1 MHCSRMI
8 RAQQTTT
15 TTRQA
20 AGRKGANMIERL
32 IEYIRGRYEV
42 FELLG
47 DKTDPAD
54 AAATHELKAILDKY
68 EELKER

>member
-1 MHCSRMI
+1 
-8 RAQQTTT
+8 
-15 TTRQA
+15 
-20 AGRKGANMIERL
+20 MIEIL

-47 DKTDPAD
+47 DKADPAD

-68 EELKER
+68 EELKEH

>member
-1 MHCSRMI
+1 MI
-8 RAQQTTT
+8 KPSQATT

-20 AGRKGANMIERL
+20 TGRKGANMIEIL
-32 IEYIRGRYEV
+32 VEYIRGRYEV

-47 DKTDPAD
+47 DKADPAD

>member
-1 MHCSRMI
+1 
-8 RAQQTTT
+8 
-15 TTRQA
+15 
-20 AGRKGANMIERL
+20 MIERL

-54 AAATHELKAILDKY
+54 AAATHELKAILDTY
-68 EELKER
+68 EELKEH

>member
-1 MHCSRMI
+1 MI
-8 RAQQTTT
+8 DQ
-15 TTRQA
+15 
-20 AGRKGANMIERL
+20 L

-47 DKTDPAD
+47 DKADPVD
-54 AAATHELKAILDKY
+54 TAAMHELKAILDKY